1 VPGPGRFGFDFTWT
15 FSLFS
20 NFADT
25 VSLLLHSFFNFLIRG
40 LRGALAIFKVIWD
53 KVFKRG
59 LLKIL
64 ELYSKL
70 RGALARV
77 FGPLLRNLRRI
88 RDWLDKVYY
97 PRLLKIINMIQRVRQ
112 MLSILRI
119 FNVAWAKRLDERLLR
134 LETKIAEPYLRLRDA
149 INTIS
154 TYLNLL
160 VDPSLILRANPLIAG
175 IIGALGQL
183 VRGIFGIGFSGMV
196 GDGKVLPPPKNAGIV
211 TRADALAI
219 ARGVVTHDTGY
230 GQVGDD
236 ARKLFLELWHEGAA

>member
-1 VPGPGRFGFDFTWT
+1 VPGPGRFGFDFTWS

-40 LRGALAIFKVIWD
+40 LRGALHIFKVIWD

-134 LETKIAEPYLRLRDA
+134 LETKIAEPYLKLRA
-149 INTIS
+149 LLNEVATVIN
-154 TYLNLL
+154 L
-160 VDPSLILRANPLIAG
+160 VLDPSLILKRNVFLGSILGHLSHVWGAILSPFGKGLTLEEQLEVEKDQNRYRTATVKTHVDALIASG
-175 IIGALGQL
+175 PTDEDHAL
-183 VRGIFGIGFSGMV
+183 F
-196 GDGKVLPPPKNAGIV
+196 KEAH
-211 TRADALAI
+211 DA
-219 ARGVVTHDTGY
+219 Y
-230 GQVGDD
+230 S
-236 ARKLFLELWHEGAA
+236 EAAA